1 MRKINRAAFLALITI
16 SMIGRLAFAQ
26 NPPALLV
33 VPSKATMLVGD
44 TRTFRAVGK
53 DGRKQQNVTW
63 NVSPENAAALTTDG
77 DEATLRATDLFATV
91 ILTAHTGDGSAEASI
106 EIHSGAALA
115 PGTAIWSVTNLPGCK
130 SGKISQ
136 AVPTATGPD
145 LYVEEACP
153 DGTYV
158 RAMTA
163 DGREIWRRRLGHS
176 ISTIAAKSPA
186 KPLPVEVPLLMGRAY
201 EGDET
206 WQLVLEMNMIPVV
219 PPKSNRLEPWDY
231 DRELCKRNQ
240 VERLFRRLKG
250 FRRIFSRFEKLDVVF
265 LAFNLLRIHHRGPAI
280 V

>member
-1 MRKINRAAFLALITI
+1 MRKTNCAAFLALLTI
-16 SMIGRLAFAQ
+16 SVIGRMALAQ

-63 NVSPENAAALTTDG
+63 NVSPENAATLTTDG
-77 DEATLRATDLFATV
+77 DEATLRATEPSATV
-91 ILTAHTGDGSAEASI
+91 VLTAHAGEGSAEASI

-115 PGTAIWSVTNLPGCK
+115 PGTAIWSITNLPGCK

-136 AVPTATGPD
+136 AVPTANGPD

-163 DGREIWRRRLGHS
+163 DGREIWRRRLGDLAVPS
-176 ISTIAAKSPA
+176 PPGVRTKAKTQPA
-186 KPLPVEVPLLMGRAY
+186 
-201 EGDET
+201 
-206 WQLVLEMNMIPVV
+206 
-219 PPKSNRLEPWDY
+219 
-231 DRELCKRNQ
+231 
-240 VERLFRRLKG
+240 ERLNLTARSLCDDLSFGMTKDAVTKLVRDRNLRLDEKERESNSWMIEEQQ
-250 FRRIFSRFEKLDVVF
+250 FQCKIVFSETGTVTTKKKIIITD
-265 LAFNLLRIHHRGPAI
+265 
-280 V
+280 

>member
-1 MRKINRAAFLALITI
+1 MRKMNCAAFLALLTI
-16 SMIGRLAFAQ
+16 SMTGRLAFTQ

-63 NVSPENAAALTTDG
+63 NVSPENAATLTTDG
-77 DEATLRATDLFATV
+77 DEATLRATEPSATV
-91 ILTAHTGDGSAEASI
+91 VLTAHARGGSAEASI

-136 AVPTATGPD
+136 AVPTANGPD

-163 DGREIWRRRLGHS
+163 DGREIWRRRLGDLAAPPPPGVTTKEKIQPAERFNLTAHS
-176 ISTIAAKSPA
+176 LCDDVSSGMTKNAVSKLAQDRN
-186 KPLPVEVPLLMGRAY
+186 L
-201 EGDET
+201 
-206 WQLVLEMNMIPVV
+206 
-219 PPKSNRLEPWDY
+219 RLEDKE
-231 DRELCKRNQ
+231 RESNSWMIEEQHFQC
-240 VERLFRRLKG
+240 
-250 FRRIFSRFEKLDVVF
+250 RIVFSETGTVATKKKIIITD
-265 LAFNLLRIHHRGPAI
+265 
-280 V
+280 